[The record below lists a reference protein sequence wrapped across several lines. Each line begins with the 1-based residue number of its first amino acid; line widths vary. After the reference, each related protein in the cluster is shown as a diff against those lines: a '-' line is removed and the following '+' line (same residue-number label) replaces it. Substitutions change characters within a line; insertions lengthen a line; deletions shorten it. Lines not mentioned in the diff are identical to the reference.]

1 MRDGQVAGHCR
12 GALRRALTG
21 VAVVALS
28 TASVVAAQSTTA
40 MAASP
45 LTGVPQAPEVV
56 FTETFENGQGA
67 DPIVVTDYTG
77 PAPVHQTYTAD
88 PAWLTACNGWV
99 ASQQNPSAPPA
110 GSGCGGWWGSV
121 KQLAGTLGT
130 WAGGD
135 PATNHAVTAY
145 TNADPGPNKTQLEA
159 VTPVAIGASNRFLTF
174 SVDAAEVNC
183 YANHAK
189 MGFYLLDG
197 PKAVPTF
204 TTPIEPC
211 ANPGTTV
218 GGIAVGT
225 YTSDSPVL
233 FGGSTVGLRLVNFQA
248 SGYGNDAAFDNVR
261 ILDVTPQLDVAY
273 SPASA
278 EVGTDATLTFTITN
292 TSELA
297 VKNGWSFT
305 ERLPAGLTVAAAP
318 ATDCAAPEMTAAQ
331 GGGLISATGTLPA
344 GKTSC
349 TVRVAVTSARAGT
362 YQTCA
367 ADLVAHAGLNP
378 PGCAAVTFVP
388 PVLAFD
394 AHAHGGRVTTR
405 LLTVGPLVPS
415 DITCTET
422 PDVDRHT
429 LAKATLPGLGSLG
442 VIRTEASGS
451 VDPAGRR
458 TATAT
463 ARTAHLRLLGGL
475 VTADEI
481 IATAKAQGDDAG
493 RVNASGQ
500 VTLTN
505 LKVNGV
511 TITDTQANVAIDI
524 PLVAK
529 IVINEQVTSPD
540 GIAVN
545 ALHIRTPAGA
555 DIVIGHARAALTLP
569 GKPCPT
575 Y

>member
-1 MRDGQVAGHCR
+1 MRDGHVGGHVH
-12 GALRRALTG
+12 GALRYALVG
-21 VAVVALS
+21 VAVFALS
-28 TASVVAAQSTTA
+28 AGSVVAQSTTA
-40 MAASP
+40 MAASAAP
-45 LTGVPQAPEVV
+45 GVPQDPQVV
-56 FTETFENGQGA
+56 FTENFENGQGA
-67 DPIVVTDYTG
+67 APIVVTDYTG
-77 PAPVHQTYTAD
+77 PAPVDQTYKAD

-99 ASQQNPSAPPA
+99 ASQQNPANPPA
-110 GSGCGGWWGSV
+110 GSGCGGWWSSV
-121 KQLAGTLGT
+121 KQLAGTLGK

-159 VTPVAIGASNRFLTF
+159 VTPVAIGAPNRFLTF

-197 PKAVPTF
+197 QQAVPTF

-225 YTSDSPVL
+225 YTSNSPVL
-233 FGGSTVGLRLVNFQA
+233 FGGSAVGLRLVNFQA

-261 ILDVTPQLDVAY
+261 ILDVTPQLDAAY
-273 SPASA
+273 SPASV

-305 ERLPAGLTVAAAP
+305 ERLPTGLTVAAAAP
-318 ATDCAAPEMTAAQ
+318 ATDCAAPQVTAPAGSGQ
-331 GGGLISATGTLPA
+331 IGVTGTLPA
-344 GKTSC
+344 GQASC
-349 TVRVAVTSARAGT
+349 TVKVAVTAARAGT
-362 YQTCA
+362 YTTCA
-367 ADLVAHAGLNP
+367 ADLAGYAGVNP
-378 PGCAAVTFVP
+378 PGCAAVRFVP

-394 AHAHGGRVTTR
+394 AHAHGGRVSTR
-405 LLTVGPLVPS
+405 LLTVGPLEPS

-422 PDVDRHT
+422 PGADRHA
-429 LAKATLPGLGSLG
+429 LVKATLPGLGSLRA
-442 VIRTEASGS
+442 IRTEASGS
-451 VDPAGRR
+451 VDPAGLR
-458 TATAT
+458 TAAAT

-475 VTADEI
+475 VTAKEI
-481 IATAKAQGDDAG
+481 VSTAKAQGDDAG
-493 RVNASGQ
+493 HVNSTGQ
-500 VTLTN
+500 VTLTD

-511 TITDTQANVAIDI
+511 AITDTKANLTIDI

-529 IVINEQVTSPD
+529 VVINEQVTSAD

-545 ALHIRTPAGA
+545 AIHIRTPAGA
-555 DIVIGHARAALTLP
+555 DIVIGHARAALTVP